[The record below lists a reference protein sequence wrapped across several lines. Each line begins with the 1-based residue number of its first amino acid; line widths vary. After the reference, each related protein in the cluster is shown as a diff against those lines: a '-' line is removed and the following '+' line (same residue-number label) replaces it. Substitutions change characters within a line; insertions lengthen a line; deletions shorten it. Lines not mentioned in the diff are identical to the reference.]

1 MSMLP
6 EQIELIS
13 VLNAHSV
20 EYLVVGG
27 HAVMEYSEPRATKD
41 LDIFIRNDVENAVRL
56 FRALAEFGAPLA
68 GFSPADFQDG
78 TVFHFA
84 SPPHRV
90 DILQTID
97 GVDFGTAWERR
108 VHTTVGDA
116 AVPATFI
123 ALPDLIAN
131 KMAAGRLRDLADVEA
146 LRDAEK
152 ARQKS

>member
-1 MSMLP
+1 MLP

-27 HAVMEYSEPRATKD
+27 HAVVEYAEPRATKD
-41 LDIFIRNDVENAVRL
+41 LDLFIRNDSENANRL
-56 FRALAEFGAPLA
+56 FRALAAFGAPLA

-78 TVFHFA
+78 TIYHFA

-90 DILQTID
+90 DILQQID
-97 GVDFGTAWERR
+97 GVDFESAWQRR
-108 VHTTVGDA
+108 VRTAVGDT

-123 ALPDLIAN
+123 SLQDLIAN
-131 KMAAGRLRDLADVEA
+131 KLAAGRLRDLADVEE
-146 LRDAEK
+146 LRKAEA
-152 ARQKS
+152 ARKNS